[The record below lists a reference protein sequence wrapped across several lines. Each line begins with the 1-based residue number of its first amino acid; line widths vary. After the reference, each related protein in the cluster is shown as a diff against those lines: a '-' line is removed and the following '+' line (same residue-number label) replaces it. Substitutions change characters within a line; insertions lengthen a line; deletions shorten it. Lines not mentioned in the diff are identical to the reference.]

1 MTSVVF
7 LRAVNVGGANRCQP
21 ALIAKQLA
29 KFGVVNI
36 GAVGTFVVRE
46 DVSESVM
53 RAAIARKLPFKC
65 EIMICPAR
73 DIIKLTSK
81 DPFDGQ
87 PSGPNI
93 TRFVSVSV
101 RPFRRGVRSAL
112 RQTSNLKPQTSQ
124 LGIRSDLHQTSTASP
139 ARTIKPQTS
148 RIRSEPH
155 QTSNLKH
162 QTFELPL
169 SLPSDD
175 DWLLKI
181 IAIEGRFVLGLYR
194 RQMKAIS
201 YLSKIEKKFG
211 VAVTTRNWNT
221 IQKIVQILNET

>member
-1 MTSVVF
+1 MRWVVF
-7 LRAVNVGGANRCQP
+7 LRAVNVGGTNRCQP
-21 ALIAKQLA
+21 ALIAKELA

-46 DVSESVM
+46 DVSESAL

-73 DIIKLTSK
+73 DIVKLTSK
-81 DPFDGQ
+81 DPFSRQ

-93 TRFVSVSV
+93 TRFVSVLAK
-101 RPFRRGVRSAL
+101 RLRG
-112 RQTSNLKPQTSQ
+112 
-124 LGIRSDLHQTSTASP
+124 GIRSDLHQTSTASP
-139 ARTIKPQTS
+139 AQTIKPQTS
-148 RIRSEPH
+148 QLP
-155 QTSNLKH
+155 T
-162 QTFELPL
+162 LPL

-181 IAIEGRFVLGLYR
+181 IAIQDRFVLGLYR

-201 YLSKIEKKFG
+201 YLGKIEKKFG
-211 VAVTTRNWNT
+211 VAATTRNWNT
-221 IQKIVQILNET
+221 IQKVAQILNDA